1 MKLKSTFNKFI
12 HNKYLLYVVF
22 LFSILTFFAQLLN
35 GNFDGVILFVALAS
49 ITYTFTTNMI
59 LVLLV
64 PVIIVNLFNYIFPR
78 MVNEGRE
85 GMTNKNPDQEKI
97 DVITKKTKSVSN
109 SNSNSNSQVVVPTQ
123 EDSNE
128 EMNPSSDSSNEEFE
142 NYDSKELNKDKKK
155 KYHIDYAST
164 VEEAYDNLNNTL
176 GSEGIKSLTTDTK
189 RLMQQQMQ
197 LTEAMKNIQPLVE
210 TMGPLLDKA
219 GGLLNS
225 MGGNENIMNLANM
238 AKSFGG
244 PAGSK

>member
-49 ITYTFTTNMI
+49 VTYSFTSNMI
-59 LVLLV
+59 LVLV
-64 PVIIVNLFNYIFPR
+64 IPVIIVNLFNYMFPR
-78 MVNEGRE
+78 MENQGRE
-85 GMTNKNPDQEKI
+85 GMANKNPDQEKI
-97 DVITKKTKSVSN
+97 DVLTKKTKSVSN
-109 SNSNSNSQVVVPTQ
+109 TNSPVVVPSQ

-128 EMNPSSDSSNEEFE
+128 LSDSNTSNEEFE
-142 NYDSKELNKDKKK
+142 NYDSSELNKDKKK

-164 VEEAYDNLNNTL
+164 VEEAYDNLNNVI
-176 GSEGIKSLTTDTK
+176 GSSGIKNLTTDTK
-189 RLMQQQMQ
+189 RLMEQQMQ
-197 LTEAMKNIQPLVE
+197 LTNAMKNIEPLVE
-210 TMGPLLDKA
+210 SMGPLLDKA

-238 AKSFGG
+238 VKSFGG
-244 PAGSK
+244 PADSK

>member
-1 MKLKSTFNKFI
+1 MKLKLSSFNKFI

-35 GNFDGVILFVALAS
+35 GNFDGVILFVSLAS
-49 ITYTFTTNMI
+49 ITYIFTSNMI
-59 LVLLV
+59 LVLLI
-64 PVIIVNLFNYIFPR
+64 PVIIVNLFNYFIPR
-78 MVNEGRE
+78 MVNKGKE
-85 GMTNKNPDQEKI
+85 GMENKNPDQEKI
-97 DVITKKTKSVSN
+97 DVLTKKTKSVSN
-109 SNSNSNSQVVVPTQ
+109 SNSPVVVPSQ
-123 EDSNE
+123 DESNE
-128 EMNPSSDSSNEEFE
+128 LSDSSEEFV
-142 NYDSKELNKDKKK
+142 NHDSSELNKDKKK

-164 VEEAYDNLNNTL
+164 VEDAYDNLNNTL
-176 GSEGIKSLTTDTK
+176 GSEGIQNLTKDTK

-238 AKSFGG
+238 AKSFTS
-244 PAGSK
+244 PSASK

>member
-49 ITYTFTTNMI
+49 ITYSFTTNMI

-97 DVITKKTKSVSN
+97 DVLTKKTKSV

-128 EMNPSSDSSNEEFE
+128 EMNQPSDSSNEEFE

-164 VEEAYDNLNNTL
+164 VEDAYDNLNNTL
-176 GSEGIKSLTTDTK
+176 GSDSMKSLTSDTK
-189 RLMQQQMQ
+189 RLMEQQMQ
-197 LTEAMKNIQPLVE
+197 LTQAMEKFQPLVE

-225 MGGNENIMNLANM
+225 MGGNENMMNLANM
-238 AKSFGG
+238 VKSFGG

>member
-22 LFSILTFFAQLLN
+22 LFSVLTFFAQLLN

-49 ITYTFTTNMI
+49 ISYTFTTNMI

-64 PVIIVNLFNYIFPR
+64 PVIIVNLFNYIFPLR
-78 MVNEGRE
+78 KTNEGRE
-85 GMTNKNPDQEKI
+85 GMENKNPDQEKI
-97 DVITKKTKSVSN
+97 DVLTKKTKSVSN
-109 SNSNSNSQVVVPTQ
+109 SNSPVVVPTQ

-142 NYDSKELNKDKKK
+142 NYDSSELNKDKKK

-164 VEEAYDNLNNTL
+164 VEDAYDNLNNTL
-176 GSEGIKSLTTDTK
+176 GSESMKSLTSDTK
-189 RLMQQQMQ
+189 RLMEQQMQ
-197 LTEAMKNIQPLVE
+197 LTQAMEKFQPLVE

-238 AKSFGG
+238 AKSFTS
-244 PAGSK
+244 PASK

>member
-49 ITYTFTTNMI
+49 VTYSFTSNMI
-59 LVLLV
+59 LVLV
-64 PVIIVNLFNYIFPR
+64 IPVIIVNLFNYMFPR
-78 MVNEGRE
+78 MENQGRE
-85 GMTNKNPDQEKI
+85 GMANKNPDQEKI
-97 DVITKKTKSVSN
+97 DVLTKKTKPASN
-109 SNSNSNSQVVVPTQ
+109 SNSPVVVPTQ

-142 NYDSKELNKDKKK
+142 NYDSSELNKDKKK

-164 VEEAYDNLNNTL
+164 VEDAYDNLNNTL
-176 GSEGIKSLTTDTK
+176 GSDGIKNLTTDTK
-189 RLMQQQMQ
+189 RLMDQQMQ
-197 LTEAMKNIQPLVE
+197 LTKAMEKFQPLVE

-225 MGGNENIMNLANM
+225 MGGNENMMNLANM
-238 AKSFGG
+238 VKSFGG
-244 PAGSK
+244 PSASK

>member
-49 ITYTFTTNMI
+49 ATYSFTSNMI

-64 PVIIVNLFNYIFPR
+64 PVIIVNLFNYIFPLHK
-78 MVNEGRE
+78 MNQGKEGY
-85 GMTNKNPDQEKI
+85 TNKNPDQEKI
-97 DVITKKTKSVSN
+97 DVITKKPKTVSN
-109 SNSNSNSQVVVPTQ
+109 SNSPVVVPTQ

-128 EMNPSSDSSNEEFE
+128 DMNQSSDSSNEEFE
-142 NYDSKELNKDKKK
+142 NYDSSELNKDKKK
-155 KYHIDYAST
+155 KYNIDYAST
-164 VEEAYDNLNNTL
+164 VEEAYDNLNNVL
-176 GSEGIKSLTTDTK
+176 GSDGIKSLTTDTK

-197 LTEAMKNIQPLVE
+197 LTQAMQNMQPLVE

-238 AKSFGG
+238 AKSFTS
-244 PAGSK
+244 PAASK